1 MVDQFKIYLIRPL
14 IAMMK
19 TLFKKRNNHLRI
31 LVLLQ
36 LFTYGLYWLRLDDN
50 LLYLYLLQAF
60 EGFNETKYV
69 QFQIYQR
76 GICTAGLFIIVPFLS
91 NYLKFHDS
99 MVQMTICFTE
109 SLSLL
114 LIPFVTTL
122 WQFYLIQGNIFY
134 CLGTSRGPQPGNKA
148 GDHSRGPQPGTTAGD
163 HSRGPHPG
171 NNSLGPQ
178 TGATAG
184 DHSRGPQPGTTSRG
198 PQPGTT
204 AGDHSRGPQP
214 GTTAGDH
221 SRGPQS
227 GTTAGDQ
234 PGSTAGD

>member
-1 MVDQFKIYLIRPL
+1 MVDRFKIYLIRPL

-36 LFTYGLYWLRLDDN
+36 LFTYGLYWLRLDEN

-134 CLGTSRGPQPGNKA
+134 CLGTSRGPQPGTTAGDHSRGPLA

-163 HSRGPHPG
+163 HSQG
-171 NNSLGPQ
+171 L
-178 TGATAG
+178 
-184 DHSRGPQPGTTSRG
+184 QPGTTSGDHSQGPHPGTTAGDHIRG
-198 PQPGTT
+198 PQPRTTAKEHCRGPAGDHPGTSRTQPQPGTT
-204 AGDHSRGPQP
+204 AGDHSRG
-214 GTTAGDH
+214 
-221 SRGPQS
+221 
-227 GTTAGDQ
+227 
-234 PGSTAGD
+234 

>member
-1 MVDQFKIYLIRPL
+1 
-14 IAMMK
+14 MMK

-69 QFQIYQR
+69 QFQIYLK

-109 SLSLL
+109 ALSLL

-122 WQFYLIQGNIFY
+122 WQFYLIQGNICY
-134 CLGTSRGPQPGNKA
+134 CLELGTSRDQPGTNRGLA
-148 GDHSRGPQPGTTAGD
+148 RDHSRGPQLGTTAGD
-163 HSRGPHPG
+163 HS
-171 NNSLGPQ
+171 
-178 TGATAG
+178 
-184 DHSRGPQPGTTSRG
+184 
-198 PQPGTT
+198 
-204 AGDHSRGPQP
+204 
-214 GTTAGDH
+214 
-221 SRGPQS
+221 
-227 GTTAGDQ
+227 
-234 PGSTAGD
+234 